1 MIIKQVV
8 SSIPNEKEWVGSVPD
23 EEGVLLWRLNR
34 SANANAGI
42 AKPNLPTI
50 IANAVVRL

>member
-1 MIIKQVV
+1 MIKHVV
-8 SSIPNEKEWVGSVPD
+8 SNTPNVRESVGRVPD
-23 EEGVLLWRLNR
+23 EEGVRLWRANS

-42 AKPNLPTI
+42 AKPNLPAI